1 LTYKRSSPV
10 DKTIQ
15 KAYLRMLNTP
25 EISVARRS
33 AAVWTSGRIMS
44 RVLICIVH
52 VGLLLSTG
60 CTSLEQYLYTPTA
73 PPFTSP
79 TPAPPASTPDE
90 TSVPNETPAAPPATQ
105 PRILRI
111 WLPSRFDPNGTT
123 SAANIL
129 RQRLADFESE
139 HPGLEVEVRTKS
151 DENELDIVNGLSVT
165 SLAAPSALP
174 DLIALSRPALEL
186 ASLKGLLHPID
197 GLSVALSDP
206 NWYEYAR
213 QLGQIQNTGYGLPFA
228 GDALILAYHSEVE
241 RIGSWNDIL
250 ASENPLVFTAGD
262 PKAMVALSLYVSA
275 NGELVSAQGQ
285 PTLNQ
290 EALTRVLTLISDG
303 VLAGVFSPSLGNMVS
318 DEQVLQA
325 YLGDRANMAIFWAS
339 HYRPPEGQFTLPLQ
353 GLDDTPFSFGTGWV
367 WSLTGSNADNQQ
379 LAVELADY
387 LVDDDFLKNWTNA
400 SGYLPTRP
408 SSVDPEDTTMMAVL
422 ESAQLIPSNDALL
435 VLGPLMR
442 DAVIRVLS
450 GEKPETVAESVITQ
464 LP

>member
-1 LTYKRSSPV
+1 MTR
-10 DKTIQ
+10 
-15 KAYLRMLNTP
+15 ALRF
-25 EISVARRS
+25 
-33 AAVWTSGRIMS
+33 
-44 RVLICIVH
+44 IVY

-60 CTSLEQYLYTPTA
+60 CASIEQFLFTPTD
-73 PPFTSP
+73 PPPTSP
-79 TPAPPASTPDE
+79 TPISTEPTPEE
-90 TSVPNETPAAPPATQ
+90 TSVPNDTPVAPSTNQ
-105 PRILRI
+105 PRILRV
-111 WLPSRFDPNGTT
+111 WLPSRFDPSGST

-129 RQRLADFESE
+129 RQRLADFEAE
-139 HPGLEVEVRTKS
+139 HPGLELEVRVKT
-151 DENELDIVNGLSVT
+151 DENELDIVNAVSVT

-174 DLIALSRPALEL
+174 DLIALSRPALEF

-197 GLSVALSDP
+197 GLSTTLADP

-213 QLGQIQNTGYGLPFA
+213 QLGHIQNTGYGLPFA

-241 RIGSWNDIL
+241 RISSWNDIV

-262 PKAMVALSLYVSA
+262 PKALVALSLYVSA
-275 NGELVSAQGQ
+275 NGELVNGQGQ

-325 YLGDRANMAIFWAS
+325 YLGERANMAIFWAS
-339 HYRPPEGQFTLPLQ
+339 HYRPPEGQFTLPLP
-353 GLDDTPFSFGTGWV
+353 GLEERPFSFGTGWV
-367 WSLTGSNADNQQ
+367 WALTGSNADNQ
-379 LAVELADY
+379 ELAIELAEF
-387 LVDDDFLKNWTNA
+387 LVDDDFLKNWTDA

-408 SSVDPEDTTMMAVL
+408 SSVDVEDTTMTAIL
-422 ESAQLIPSNDALL
+422 ESAQLLPSDDALL

-442 DAVIRVLS
+442 DAVIRVLG
-450 GEKPETVAESVITQ
+450 GEKPDVVAESVITQ

>member
-1 LTYKRSSPV
+1 
-10 DKTIQ
+10 
-15 KAYLRMLNTP
+15 
-25 EISVARRS
+25 
-33 AAVWTSGRIMS
+33 MS
-44 RVLICIVH
+44 RLLTFIVH

-60 CTSLEQYLYTPTA
+60 CASIEQFLFTTPA
-73 PPFTSP
+73 PLPTSP
-79 TPAPPASTPDE
+79 TSVPLISTPEE
-90 TSVPNETPAAPPATQ
+90 TSTPNDTPVAPSTTQ

-123 SAANIL
+123 RAANIL
-129 RQRLADFESE
+129 RQRLANFESE
-139 HPGLEVEVRTKS
+139 HPGLELEVRIKS
-151 DENELDIVNGLSVT
+151 DENELDIVNAVSVT
-165 SLAAPSALP
+165 SMAAPSALP
-174 DLIALSRPALEL
+174 DLIALSRPALEF

-197 GLSVALSDP
+197 GLSATLDDE

-213 QLGQIQNTGYGLPFA
+213 QLGHIQNTGYGLPFA
-228 GDALILAYHSEVE
+228 GDAFILAYHSEVE
-241 RIGSWNDIL
+241 RISNWNDIV

-262 PKAMVALSLYVSA
+262 PKALVALSLYVSA
-275 NGELVSAQGQ
+275 NGKLVNAQGQ

-303 VLAGVFSPSLGNMVS
+303 VLAGVFASSLGNMVS

-339 HYRPPEGQFTLPLQ
+339 HYRPPEGQFILPLP
-353 GLDDTPFSFGTGWV
+353 GLEEIPFSFGTGWV
-367 WSLTGSNADNQQ
+367 WALTGSNADNRE

-387 LVDDDFLKNWTNA
+387 LVDDDFLKSWSNA

-408 SSVDPEDTTMMAVL
+408 SSVEVEDTTMTTVL
-422 ESAQLIPSNDALL
+422 ESAQLIPSNDVLL

-450 GEKPETVAESVITQ
+450 GEKPDAVAESVITQ